1 MPERMQTTKTGIRKE
16 KKSKQTYLNCVPP
29 KKDNIEVLTPGIL
42 NMTLFGNEVF
52 ADVIQSK

>member
-1 MPERMQTTKTGIRKE
+1 MQTTKTGIRKE
-16 KKSKQTYLNCVPP
+16 KKSKQTYLNYVPP